1 MTLESDHFI
10 CVREKINEQNQ
21 VVIIDLADANHVLRR
36 PITADSAIMHPRKK
50 ILALKGEYRCLPIPD
65 CGVFIVLRAAGRTLQ
80 IFDIEAK
87 QKVKSHVNDSDV
99 VFWKWLSDSTIGMV
113 TDTAVY
119 HWSVTDTTS
128 PPQKIFDRHPT
139 LVGAQI
145 INYRASADEK
155 WLVLVGISGNTTNPS
170 AFKVKG
176 AMQLFSRERGVS
188 QPIEGHAAAFAELK
202 LDGNPN
208 PTKLFS
214 FSVRT
219 ATGAKVREFTGPA
232 RSVVNA

>member
-1 MTLESDHFI
+1 MSSQCFPL
-10 CVREKINEQNQ
+10 
-21 VVIIDLADANHVLRR
+21 
-36 PITADSAIMHPRKK
+36 
-50 ILALKGEYRCLPIPD
+50 
-65 CGVFIVLRAAGRTLQ
+65 AGRTLQ

-87 QKVKSHVNDSDV
+87 QKVKSHVNDTDI
-99 VFWKWLSDSTIGMV
+99 VFWKWLSDNTIGMV

-119 HWSVTDTTS
+119 HWSITDTTS

-176 AMQLFSRERGVS
+176 AMQLYSRDRQVS
-188 QPIEGHAAAFAELK
+188 QPIEGHAAAFAEIK
-202 LDGNPN
+202 IDGNAN

-219 ATGAKVREFTGPA
+219 ATGAKVRPLLTSANFLISSSTPIA
-232 RSVVNA
+232 AYRRN